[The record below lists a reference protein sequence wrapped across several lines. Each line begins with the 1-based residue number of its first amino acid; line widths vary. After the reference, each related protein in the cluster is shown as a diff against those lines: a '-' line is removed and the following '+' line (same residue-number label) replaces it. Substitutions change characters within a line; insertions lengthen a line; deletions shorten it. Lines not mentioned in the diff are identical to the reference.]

1 MSKIITLRM
10 TPAEVAQMLDYVHD
24 RDYAGDGWYFGN
36 KAQFERRHA
45 SIRECLERA
54 LGKTSDADN
63 EQSRNKP
70 TQNTSDS
77 KG

>member
-24 RDYAGDGWYFGN
+24 RDYAGEGWYFGN
-36 KAQFERRHA
+36 KEQFERRHA

-54 LGKTSDADN
+54 LGGGLSLGKD
-63 EQSRNKP
+63 QSRNKP
-70 TQNTSDS
+70 EKKRTKS
-77 KG
+77 GA